1 MAVDELLAQMFSF
14 WETVRLQGVVF
25 RYLHHLEP
33 IKFIMFVLIVHGVRV
48 DLIPDKEFD
57 KKEAALFA
65 VSSDK

>member
-1 MAVDELLAQMFSF
+1 MSCWLKCLVFWKLSGCKELFF
-14 WETVRLQGVVF
+14 HIYITK
-25 RYLHHLEP
+25 P
-33 IKFIMFVLIVHGVRV
+33 IKFIMFVLIVHGVGV